1 MTARKH
7 SQEKTMSNQNEN
19 PNPEQENEQD
29 AAALFTAL
37 ASQDSNDSK
46 QASDDD
52 ALDNSEE
59 NDGDTDP
66 EENDQ
71 GDTEQGQA
79 DDDPWSQVDESLRN
93 EFLTLQ
99 ANHSKLQNDHKA
111 NAGRVQALN
120 NKVAEYQKLVEGAE
134 QQGKPTGD
142 GPTADDLEG
151 MSFEEVEQEWPEVAG
166 YLKKQLER
174 TQQQLTQQ
182 FEERLNPL
190 NEMHT
195 QQQQAQQQQHVQSE
209 LQRLQQVH
217 PDFQSIA
224 SDSKFHDWVNT
235 QPDSVKAMAGSLH
248 AADNIALLNLYK
260 GSAGRTRAVKPS
272 LSDHATIPKKGSG
285 RQIQVDP
292 NNVDPVQLF
301 TQLAS
306 KKK

>member
-1 MTARKH
+1 
-7 SQEKTMSNQNEN
+7 MSNQNEN
-19 PNPEQENEQD
+19 PNSDHEQEQD
-29 AAALFTAL
+29 AAALFTTL
-37 ASQDSNDSK
+37 ASQDSTDSE
-46 QASDDD
+46 QTSDDNT
-52 ALDNSEE
+52 LDNSEE
-59 NDGDTDP
+59 NYSDTDT

-71 GDTEQGQA
+71 GQA
-79 DDDPWSQVDESLRN
+79 DEDPWSQVDESLRN

-151 MSFEEVEQEWPEVAG
+151 MSFEEVEEEWPEVAG

-195 QQQQAQQQQHVQSE
+195 QQQQAQQQQYVQSE

-224 SDSKFHDWVNT
+224 SDSKFHQWVNN

-260 GSAGRTRAVKPS
+260 GSNGTSRTAKPS

-301 TQLAS
+301 THLAS

>member
-1 MTARKH
+1 
-7 SQEKTMSNQNEN
+7 MSNQNEN
-19 PNPEQENEQD
+19 PNSDHEQEQD
-29 AAALFTAL
+29 AAALFTTL
-37 ASQDSNDSK
+37 ASQDSTDSE
-46 QASDDD
+46 QTSDDNT
-52 ALDNSEE
+52 LDNSEE
-59 NDGDTDP
+59 NYSDTDT

-71 GDTEQGQA
+71 GQA
-79 DDDPWSQVDESLRN
+79 DEDPWSQVDESLRN

-151 MSFEEVEQEWPEVAG
+151 MSFEEVEEEWPEVAG
-166 YLKKQLER
+166 YLKRQLER

-195 QQQQAQQQQHVQSE
+195 QQQQAQQQQYVQSE

-224 SDSKFHDWVNT
+224 SDSKFHQWVNN

-260 GSAGRTRAVKPS
+260 GSNGTSRTAKPS

-301 TQLAS
+301 THLAS

>member
-1 MTARKH
+1 
-7 SQEKTMSNQNEN
+7 MSNQNEN
-19 PNPEQENEQD
+19 PNPNDDHNTDESQD

-46 QASDDD
+46 HTSDDD
-52 ALDNSEE
+52 TLDNSEE
-59 NDGDTDP
+59 NDGDTDA

-71 GDTEQGQA
+71 GNNEQGQA

-93 EFLTLQ
+93 QFLTLQ

-120 NKVAEYQKLVEGAE
+120 NKVAEYQKQVEGAE

-166 YLKKQLER
+166 YLKRQLQQ
-174 TQQQLTQQ
+174 TQQQLTKQ
-182 FEERLNPL
+182 FEERLNPF
-190 NEMHT
+190 NEMR
-195 QQQQAQQQQHVQSE
+195 AQQQQQQQQEHVKTE
-209 LQRLQQVH
+209 LSRLQQIH
-217 PDFQSIA
+217 PDYQSIA
-224 SDSKFHDWVNT
+224 SDSNFHSWVNS
-235 QPDSVKAMAGSLH
+235 QPDTVKAMAGSLH

-260 GSAGRTRAVKPS
+260 GSGGNRRTTKTS

-285 RQIQVDP
+285 RQIQTDP
-292 NNVDPVQLF
+292 NSVDPVQLF
-301 TQLAS
+301 THLAS

>member
-1 MTARKH
+1 
-7 SQEKTMSNQNEN
+7 MSNQNEN
-19 PNPEQENEQD
+19 PNSDHEQEQD
-29 AAALFTAL
+29 AAALFTTL
-37 ASQDSNDSK
+37 ASQDSTDSE
-46 QASDDD
+46 QTSDDNT
-52 ALDNSEE
+52 LDNSEE
-59 NDGDTDP
+59 NYSDTDT

-71 GDTEQGQA
+71 GQA
-79 DDDPWSQVDESLRN
+79 DEDPWLQVDESLRN

-151 MSFEEVEQEWPEVAG
+151 MSFEEVEEEWPEVAG

-224 SDSKFHDWVNT
+224 SDSKFHDWVNA
-235 QPDSVKAMAGSLH
+235 QPDTVKAMAGSLH

-260 GSAGRTRAVKPS
+260 GSNGKGRTAKPS

-285 RQIQVDP
+285 RQIQTDP

-301 TQLAS
+301 THLAS

>member
-1 MTARKH
+1 
-7 SQEKTMSNQNEN
+7 MSNQNEN
-19 PNPEQENEQD
+19 PNSDHEQEQD
-29 AAALFTAL
+29 AAALFTTL
-37 ASQDSNDSK
+37 ASQDSTDSE
-46 QASDDD
+46 QTSDDNT
-52 ALDNSEE
+52 LDNSEE
-59 NDGDTDP
+59 NYSDTDT

-71 GDTEQGQA
+71 GQA
-79 DDDPWSQVDESLRN
+79 DEDPWSQVDESLRN

-151 MSFEEVEQEWPEVAG
+151 MSFEEVEEEWPEVAG
-166 YLKKQLER
+166 YLKRQLER

-195 QQQQAQQQQHVQSE
+195 QQQQAQQQQYVQSE

-224 SDSKFHDWVNT
+224 SDSKFHQWVNN

-260 GSAGRTRAVKPS
+260 GSNGTSRTAKPS
-272 LSDHATIPKKGSG
+272 LSDYATIPKKGSG

-301 TQLAS
+301 THLAS